1 LRDHGRQALHGPI
14 EDSPLPSREPNV
26 EARLLRDARLK
37 NTRQAIEEL
46 PDWQRI
52 AVLLHRYEGLEY
64 AQIASILGLTES
76 ALKSLLF
83 RAYQTVRQRMEICAK
98 GIAQ

>member
-1 LRDHGRQALHGPI
+1 
-14 EDSPLPSREPNV
+14 
-26 EARLLRDARLK
+26 
-37 NTRQAIEEL
+37 
-46 PDWQRI
+46 
-52 AVLLHRYEGLEY
+52 LLHKYEGLEY

-83 RAYQTVRQRMEICAK
+83 RAYQTLRQRLKIYAK

>member
-1 LRDHGRQALHGPI
+1 M
-14 EDSPLPSREPNV
+14 